1 MESSDWSAMS
11 FIPGVILAANMLI
24 VFLRKYKI
32 KAALLSGVLLFF
44 VFIRS
49 WAIVTY
55 PLNYYFPTR
64 DFYIKR
70 FLLQDDSWMV
80 NSDFINEANVNKIK
94 KAEKDVLKRIYDFYD
109 RNYFYKRMS
118 SFKLAQM
125 MIEEKRFNEA
135 KKYIYTMLYLNP
147 CDKKAR
153 RLLETINNR
162 GGF

>member
-1 MESSDWSAMS
+1 
-11 FIPGVILAANMLI
+11 
-24 VFLRKYKI
+24 
-32 KAALLSGVLLFF
+32 

-49 WAIVTY
+49 GAIVTY

-70 FLLQDDSWMV
+70 FLLEDDSWMV
-80 NSDFINEANVNKIK
+80 KSDFINEANVNKIK
-94 KAEKDVLKRIYDFYD
+94 KTKKDVLKRIYDFYD
-109 RNYFYKRMS
+109 QNYFYKRIS

-153 RLLETINNR
+153 RLLETINNQ